1 MRGDPLA
8 QEIAAAQL
16 EHAAR
21 QFVAV
26 SAQVVTGDST
36 QAQLRAR
43 RTDLQAVAL
52 TFALA
57 HGWTPPA
64 YAQACP
70 ATGAE

>member
-1 MRGDPLA
+1 MSDPIRAQLA

-26 SAQVVTGDST
+26 SAQVVTGDSS

-43 RTDLQAVAL
+43 RTDLQAAAL

-57 HGWTPPA
+57 HGWTPA
-64 YAQACP
+64 GP
-70 ATGAE
+70 ATGTA